1 MQSSRWLPAR
11 CPTISGSDLT
21 RRANH
26 RHDVI
31 IQPNSIPPRSR
42 RPLIMAIRPI
52 VRYPDRRL
60 GIPARAVTVFDDA
73 LRDLAKD
80 LLETM
85 RAAPGVG
92 ITAPHIGIPS
102 RVVVLEL
109 DAKDGARTYVNPE
122 IEWASPEMI
131 MHREGSVSMPG
142 VNDDVQRH
150 ARVRISYQDVDG
162 NLQNEESEGL
172 RAVCHQHEID
182 QLDGMF
188 WINRLSRLKRERL
201 VKRFEKMSR
210 A

>member
-1 MQSSRWLPAR
+1 M
-11 CPTISGSDLT
+11 T
-21 RRANH
+21 
-26 RHDVI
+26 
-31 IQPNSIPPRSR
+31 
-42 RPLIMAIRPI
+42 IRPI

-60 GIPARAVTVFDDA
+60 ALPARPVTAFDA
-73 LRDLAKD
+73 GLRELATD

-85 RAAPGVG
+85 RAAPGIG
-92 ITAPHIGIPS
+92 ITAPHVGVPL

-109 DAKDGARTYVNPE
+109 DPKDGPRTYVNPE

-142 VNDDVQRH
+142 VNDDIQRH
-150 ARVRISYQDVDG
+150 ARVRISYQDLDG
-162 NLQNEESEGL
+162 NMRSEESDGL

-188 WINRLSRLKRERL
+188 WIQRLSRLKRERL
-201 VKRFEKMSR
+201 IKRFEKLSR